1 MSLALLLG
9 SMLGLAALGIPLV
22 FALLASSLLTILVFS
37 PDLPLEVVPQIFV
50 QGMDSFALLAIALFF
65 LAGELMGASGV
76 ITRILDFARSLVGH
90 LRGGLAQVGILASLV
105 MAGVS
110 GSAVA
115 DAAAI
120 GSVLIRSMRQVGY
133 PAGFAAA
140 LVMTASI
147 LGPIIPPSIP
157 MIIYAVLAGTSVG
170 AMFLAGIVPGLLIA
184 VGLGIVAYW
193 RVGAFGLPPEP
204 RATGTE
210 IKRATSRAVLA
221 LLAPV
226 IIVGGIRGGV
236 FTATEAGA
244 IAVVYILAISTFV
257 FKGLSARG
265 LGEALV
271 RAAHGTSAVLV
282 ILGASSIF
290 AWIIAD
296 QGISRAFADMI
307 TGLGAPGWLVLLLI
321 NVLFLA
327 VGMFLD
333 PLAALIIMVPIFL
346 PLIQSIGMDTVQFGV
361 MAVLN
366 LMIGLCT
373 PPVGYLIYMTATMGE
388 VRPTE
393 VVRQSL
399 PFIGV
404 LLAVLLLVTYV
415 PALTLLLPNLVA
427 GR

>member
-76 ITRILDFARSLVGH
+76 TTRILDFARSLVGH

-170 AMFLAGIVPGLLIA
+170 AMFLAGILPGLMIA
-184 VGLGIVAYW
+184 IGLGIVAYW
-193 RVGAFGLPPEP
+193 RVGAYGLPPEP

-210 IKRATSRAVLA
+210 IRRATSRAVLA

-226 IIVGGIRGGV
+226 IIVGGIRGGI

-257 FKGLSARG
+257 FKGLSTRG
-265 LGEALV
+265 LGEVLV

-307 TGLGAPGWLVLLLI
+307 TGLGAPAWLVLLLI
-321 NVLFLA
+321 NILFLA

-404 LLAVLLLVTYV
+404 LLVVLLLVTYV